1 MPGSAGPSAAMA
13 QVSNNPTPSSNH
25 FPLLDPKNDYVFK
38 RIFAQRIDLLTDLV
52 NVIRGRAEP
61 LLLTEVLNPNILPG
75 EITGKEIVLDVRALD
90 AQGRAI
96 NVEVQVS
103 AQRDYPSRAL
113 YYVARTFVDQLEQG
127 EKYGKLQSVIGV
139 NLLNFAL
146 FRDQA
151 DAQTAQ
157 WRYSLRSDH
166 APRRELDIQLELNF
180 LELPKL
186 ARLGLEKTN
195 KPLYDWGLFFSDP
208 NGVAMEQI
216 THPNVQEA
224 FAVLKSVSATAEE
237 RADAE
242 RRIKYVRD
250 LNAMIDAGWDE
261 GRAEG
266 IAVGKVEGI
275 ALGRAEGKAEL
286 LERLLEKKFGLLSD
300 SILTGLFAACDEQL
314 NLWAEDLLLAKTI
327 EDIFL

>member
-1 MPGSAGPSAAMA
+1 
-13 QVSNNPTPSSNH
+13 
-25 FPLLDPKNDYVFK
+25 
-38 RIFAQRIDLLTDLV
+38 
-52 NVIRGRAEP
+52 
-61 LLLTEVLNPNILPG
+61 
-75 EITGKEIVLDVRALD
+75 
-90 AQGRAI
+90 
-96 NVEVQVS
+96 
-103 AQRDYPSRAL
+103 
-113 YYVARTFVDQLEQG
+113 
-127 EKYGKLQSVIGV
+127 
-139 NLLNFAL
+139 
-146 FRDQA
+146 
-151 DAQTAQ
+151 
-157 WRYSLRSDH
+157 
-166 APRRELDIQLELNF
+166 
-180 LELPKL
+180 
-186 ARLGLEKTN
+186 
-195 KPLYDWGLFFSDP
+195 
-208 NGVAMEQI
+208 MEQI

-300 SILTGLFAACDEQL
+300 SIRTRLFAASDEQL
-314 NLWAEDLLLAKTI
+314 NLWAEELLLAKTI